1 MAQGEEVGACFLWT
15 AYDPCVQDAVVE
27 FVKSEAGPNRQVHIL
42 RTESPSDDLKT
53 STLFGYIVN
62 SIRKRELFP
71 NWRTT
76 VLAIPEHFKAL
87 HLCTARV
94 NQRSGKFYALASEV
108 MYADFLYKEH
118 LARPDEPV
126 KSEFVQ
132 EYLDFLSHTNTS
144 NEWQVLKVFRRAIEE
159 DSMFAAQV
167 AKSVYLVHGPITTH
181 FTKECIELLFKGRQ
195 PRRIVTEAPL
205 DISVNEDYDISN
217 VSVRADFSVVP
228 EPDASTVEKSDSD
241 SVEYSLRIMNAFL
254 RILVNSCDELALATA
269 MASPVFKLPHD
280 AFKEL
285 KRLSLQKNSPMC
297 KTVVSYV
304 KQARLGSDSL
314 AAPEYCALKPYICK
328 LAAFV
333 DVLLKLQNVVE
344 RGLTMVAIE
353 VVICTIGRCIRSAC
367 GHGPIWKTVLHCQ
380 ANLVLLARRFH
391 EEEDTENLD
400 DANDATLG
408 TADSANTL
416 RILRRLTDFLSTRH
430 TFFRPLSVMDNR
442 DANSTPLRI
451 PHLLEYFKTPEPESE
466 DDGYDVP
473 LKQRLLEQFEREGAT
488 HLIAALHAMTDS
500 GHKKKKRKSSI
511 RKLPDKDTSFVS
523 AQKEEPSVVQKKA
536 TRKGSSLQTKPS
548 AARKVAKRSIL
559 DDINSASKK
568 QRLSSK
574 LVCEDQAKITSFFTK
589 T

>member
-1 MAQGEEVGACFLWT
+1 MHRACESEVRQVLCPRKRSHVRRLPLQRAPRKTGAC
-15 AYDPCVQDAVVE
+15 E
-27 FVKSEAGPNRQVHIL
+27 
-42 RTESPSDDLKT
+42 
-53 STLFGYIVN
+53 
-62 SIRKRELFP
+62 
-71 NWRTT
+71 
-76 VLAIPEHFKAL
+76 
-87 HLCTARV
+87 
-94 NQRSGKFYALASEV
+94 
-108 MYADFLYKEH
+108 
-118 LARPDEPV
+118 
-126 KSEFVQ
+126 SEFVQ

-297 KTVVSYV
+297 
-304 KQARLGSDSL
+304 
-314 AAPEYCALKPYICK
+314 
-328 LAAFV
+328 
-333 DVLLKLQNVVE
+333 
-344 RGLTMVAIE
+344 LTMVAIE

-391 EEEDTENLD
+391 EEEDTENLA

-500 GHKKKKRKSSI
+500 GHKKKRRKSSI

-536 TRKGSSLQTKPS
+536 TRKGSSLQAKPS

-568 QRLSSK
+568 QRLSSFFSMKQRACLIFRFKFASVMGAAECLALRNFFSAGYSRSK
-574 LVCEDQAKITSFFTK
+574 LKQSARSREWVQNALLNHETYTPFLTVPLTLAQVKIFDWGVATTLHL
-589 T
+589 